1 MKTQVKSKRRG
12 PAKER
17 KLKAA
22 PKLKTAPKQGRAST
36 PKRAQAPAQKRARAA
51 APERARRS
59 AKGARPSPAATRAS
73 QASPPAPLC
82 AEGGCSTPA
91 TTRGFCRLH
100 YIKNWKAI
108 KARERKAA
116 RRRSYDEDLLHK
128 VPVDYEDRGDRMRPP
143 VQRSLDVELARARED
158 VEEMF
163 REMGFEEDL

>member
-1 MKTQVKSKRRG
+1 M
-12 PAKER
+12 
-17 KLKAA
+17 
-22 PKLKTAPKQGRAST
+22 RAL
-36 PKRAQAPAQKRARAA
+36 APAGKPARSA
-51 APERARRS
+51 APERTLGS
-59 AKGARPSPAATRAS
+59 AKGARPQAATSAS

-82 AEGGCSTPA
+82 AEGGCSAPA

-116 RRRSYDEDLLHK
+116 RRRNYDEDLLHK
-128 VPVDYEDRGDRMRPP
+128 VPIDYEDRSDRIRPD